1 MPHPPI
7 FTYNNK
13 PHEKILIS
21 ASLLA
26 LTLTAGAQG
35 NFITDNSYKAGME
48 SLFNQ
53 RIKTVGKKFYNTQKE
68 KLTADEQE
76 ALKFLYAY
84 MPLADV
90 TDYPTSF
97 FADNVRLSFKAR
109 NEMAWG
115 KNVPELLFRH
125 FVLPIR
131 VNNEPLDASR
141 AYFYKELKDR
151 IKNLSMHDAI
161 LEINH
166 WCHEKVTY
174 QPADARTSS
183 PLQTLRTA
191 TGRCGEQS
199 TFAVAALRAMGIPA
213 RQVYTPRWAHTDDNH
228 AWVEAWADGNGISSE
243 HVSQSQY

>member
-1 MPHPPI
+1 M
-7 FTYNNK
+7 K
-13 PHEKILIS
+13 RILIS
-21 ASLLA
+21 ASLFA

-35 NFITDNSYKAGME
+35 SFITDTQYRAGME

-53 RIKTVGKKFYNTQKE
+53 RIKTVGKKFYNTKKE

-97 FADNVRLSFKAR
+97 YADNVRLSFKAR
-109 NEMAWG
+109 NEMSWG

-141 AYFYKELKDR
+141 AYFYKELKER
-151 IKNLSMHDAI
+151 IKNLSMHRR
-161 LEINH
+161 
-166 WCHEKVTY
+166 TY
-174 QPADARTSS
+174 FITIADSAYGYR
-183 PLQTLRTA
+183 TLRRA
-191 TGRCGEQS
+191 KYICCGCIKSHGHSCTSGLHS
-199 TFAVAALRAMGIPA
+199 TLGA
-213 RQVYTPRWAHTDDNH
+213 Y
-228 AWVEAWADGNGISSE
+228 
-243 HVSQSQY
+243 